1 MKNFLFL
8 NYAEIKGYT
17 FNLVTKD
24 QPVNLRAFVK
34 TEHHQEENLIFA
46 NYKGKMVGAMRF
58 KTAVLPSNIFMQQD
72 ESGSDDERSKESI
85 VVDLLILSCDT
96 LHNDIVIAGLL
107 ITLQKY
113 ARKNRYDYCIG
124 CSHGDLS
131 EMVRPNK
138 FISRELFIECT
149 NSSAHVIA
157 NSDKPFLLDLQRSF
171 INFGFVA
178 AKKYKLNQGNLGQQR
193 LLESAA

>member
-8 NYAEIKGYT
+8 NYAEIKGYR
-17 FNLVTKD
+17 FNLVTND
-24 QPVNLRAFVK
+24 QPVNLKAFVN

-46 NYKGKMVGAMRF
+46 NYRGKMVGALRF
-58 KTAVLPSNIFMQQD
+58 RTAVLPSSIFTQPD
-72 ESGSDDERSKESI
+72 ESGLDVERSKESI
-85 VVDLLILSCDT
+85 VVDLLILNCDA
-96 LHNDIVIAGLL
+96 LHNDMIIAGLL

-113 ARKNRYDYCIG
+113 ARKNGYDYCIG

-138 FISRELFIECT
+138 FISRESFMECS

-157 NSDKPFLLDLQRSF
+157 NSDNPFLLDLQRPF
-171 INFGFVA
+171 VNFGFVA
-178 AKKYKLNQGNLGQQR
+178 AKKHKISQSNVKQR
-193 LLESAA
+193 LLENAA